1 MAMQQNKNVIL
12 FILVFFNDKRLDHFG
27 YYMDTKIQVRH

>member
-1 MAMQQNKNVIL
+1 
-12 FILVFFNDKRLDHFG
+12 LVFFNDKRLDHFG